1 MLGHLLKPEYE
12 ELIRKRDWD
21 ALRIA
26 FEDVDPADI
35 AEILEDLPAE
45 DSGLLFRILPR
56 GTAGVAFEYL
66 PLDQQTEIVQ
76 RLGSEQL
83 KNVLNEMAPDDR
95 TRLFEEL
102 PAEVTKRALEQ
113 LSAEE
118 LKVARELLG
127 YPEDSAGRYMTPE
140 YLALSPGMTAREAL
154 DSVRRNGRTRET
166 LNILY
171 VLDEKR
177 ILLADLRLSDLVMAD
192 PDVLVRDIEARA
204 MVSIPATAP
213 KEEIVSTFEKYDR
226 VALPVTDSAGAM
238 VGIITADD
246 VLDVAEEEATEDIQK
261 LGGTEALEAP
271 YMEISTLE
279 MLRKRGGWLAIL
291 LVGGML
297 TATAMASFQ
306 DLLQRAEVLAL
317 FLPLIIAS
325 GGNSGSQATS
335 LIIRALS
342 LREITL
348 ADWWRVAGRE
358 LKSGAL
364 LGLMLATIGFVR
376 VVAWEGLF
384 RAGVLNRGY
393 GEHYLLVAA
402 TVSGSLIGVVLVG
415 AMIGSMLPFMLRRL
429 GLDPAAASAPFV
441 ATLVDVTG
449 IVIYFT
455 VANVVLRTTLL
466 KALEP
471 TTP

>member
-12 ELIRKRDWD
+12 ELIRKRDWES
-21 ALRIA
+21 LRVA

-56 GTAGVAFEYL
+56 QISGVAFEYL
-66 PLDQQTEIVQ
+66 PLEQQTEIVQ
-76 RLGSEQL
+76 QIGSEQL
-83 KNVLNEMAPDDR
+83 KAVLNEMAPDDR

-140 YLALSPGMTAREAL
+140 YLALSPTMTAREAL
-154 DSVRRNGRTRET
+154 DSVRKNGRSRET
-166 LNILY
+166 LNVVY

-177 ILLADLRLSDLVMAD
+177 ILLSDLRLSDLVMAE
-192 PDVLVRDIEARA
+192 PEQMVRDIESRQL
-204 MVSIPATAP
+204 VSIQATAP
-213 KEEIVSTFEKYDR
+213 KEEIVQTFEKYDR
-226 VALPVTDSAGAM
+226 VAIPVTDSVGAM

-261 LGGTEALEAP
+261 LGGVEALERP
-271 YMEISTLE
+271 YMELSTME
-279 MLRKRGGWLAIL
+279 MLRKRGGWLAVL
-291 LVGGML
+291 LIGGML

-306 DLLQRAEVLAL
+306 DTLQKAEVLAL

-348 ADWWRVAGRE
+348 SDWWRVALRE
-358 LKSGAL
+358 LKSGAM
-364 LGLMLATIGFVR
+364 LGIMLAVIGFLR
-376 VVAWEGLF
+376 VIAWEGLF
-384 RAGVLNRGY
+384 RMGVMSRGY
-393 GEHYLLVAA
+393 GEHFVLVGL
-402 TVSGSLIGVVLVG
+402 VISVSLIGVVLVG
-415 AMIGSMLPFMLRRL
+415 AMIGSMLPFLLRRL

-455 VANVVLRTTLL
+455 VASFILRTTLL
-466 KALEP
+466 AV
-471 TTP
+471 T

>member
-12 ELIRKRDWD
+12 ELINKKDWES
-21 ALRIA
+21 LRIA
-26 FEDVDPADI
+26 FEEVDPADI
-35 AEILEDLPAE
+35 AEILHDLPAE
-45 DSGLLFRILPR
+45 DSGVIFRILPR
-56 GTAGVAFEYL
+56 DTAGVAFEYL

-76 RLGSEQL
+76 TLGSEQL

-113 LSAEE
+113 LSADE

-127 YPEDSAGRYMTPE
+127 YPEDTAGRYMTPE
-140 YLALSPGMTAREAL
+140 YLALKPAMTAREAL
-154 DSVRRNGRTRET
+154 ETVRKNGKGRET
-166 LNILY
+166 LNVLY
-171 VLDEKR
+171 VLDEKH
-177 ILLADLRLSDLVMAD
+177 ILLSDLRLSDLVMAE
-192 PDVLVRDIEARA
+192 PDLAVRDIPSR
-204 MVSIPATAP
+204 MLVSIPATAP
-213 KEEIVSTFEKYDR
+213 KGEIVGTFEKYDR
-226 VALPVTDSAGAM
+226 VALPVVDSRGAM

-246 VLDVAEEEATEDIQK
+246 VLDVQEEEATEDIQK

-297 TATAMASFQ
+297 TATAMGSFQ
-306 DLLQRAEVLAL
+306 DELGRAEVLAL

-348 ADWWRVAGRE
+348 ADWWKVALRE
-358 LKSGAL
+358 LKSGVL
-364 LGLMLATIGFVR
+364 LGGMLAGIGFVR
-376 VVAWEGLF
+376 VVIWEWLH
-384 RAGVLNRGY
+384 RSGVLSRGY
-393 GEHYLLVAA
+393 GEHYLLVASV
-402 TVSGSLIGVVLVG
+402 VSGSLIGVVLVG
-415 AMIGSMLPFMLRRL
+415 ALIGSMLPFVLRRL

-441 ATLVDVTG
+441 ATIVDVTG

-455 VANVVLRTTLL
+455 VASVILRSTLL
-466 KALEP
+466 AH
-471 TTP
+471 